1 MILTTSTQE
10 TKNGARGVLL
20 YKAVVESLRGQIEE
34 GVVVPGEKLPSIN
47 ALCTRYGVS
56 TITVRAALRE
66 LVTAGYLKSRPRSG
80 IFVQKR
86 GESKHSGLIRDSIAI
101 LTPYTEAPPASHR
114 QAGWLEYVTQGGVER
129 DAR

>member
-1 MILTTSTQE
+1 M
-10 TKNGARGVLL
+10 LL

-47 ALCTRYGVS
+47 ALCTRYGGS